1 MSASIVIVG
10 GGPVGLAFALA
21 ASRLSNVEVTVVE
34 RGISYATAPVSPTI
48 FDHRVYALSPASLA
62 FLGEL
67 DATPASQRASK
78 VRAMQVWGDDGKSYL
93 DLARGL
99 PIATI
104 IEHAALM
111 FALEQAV
118 ARQNNI
124 RMLRGVTIKEMRTVG
139 EVKGNRRELAMA
151 DGSILRADLL
161 IGADG
166 SHSRIREWAGIAAV
180 TKDYESDGIVANFQ
194 AEFAH
199 GDVARQWFS
208 NDAVLAYLPLP
219 QSQISVVW
227 SVTKAKSASLR
238 ALTDDQFCSAVAA
251 AGHHALGRLT
261 LSSSMARFPL
271 ARVTARNWCEAGLAL
286 MGDAAHAVHPLA
298 GQGVNLGFADAHT
311 LYGTL
316 SRRSKFSAIGDVLV
330 LRKYERAR
338 REATLALSEVTDK
351 LRALYLSDAKVAGWI
366 RNRGLTLLNFLPP
379 AKAALIDYAI
389 S

>member
-21 ASRLSNVEVTVVE
+21 ASRLSNVDVTVVE
-34 RGISYATAPVSPTI
+34 RGATSAAAPASNTI
-48 FDHRVYALSPASLA
+48 FDHRVYALSPASLD
-62 FLGEL
+62 FLAEL
-67 DATPASQRASK
+67 GASPASQRAAR
-78 VRAMQVWGDDGKSYL
+78 VRAMQVWGDDGKSHL

-124 RMLRGVTIKEMRTVG
+124 RMLRGATLKAIHTVG

-166 SHSRIREWAGIAAV
+166 SRSQIREWAGISAV

-199 GDVARQWFS
+199 GDTARQWFA
-208 NDAVLAYLPLP
+208 NDSVLAYLPLP
-219 QSQISVVW
+219 QNQISVVW
-227 SVTKAKSASLR
+227 SVTKAKSD
-238 ALTDDQFCSAVAA
+238 ALKALSDDQFCSAVAV

-271 ARVTARNWCEAGLAL
+271 ARVTAGNWCEAGLAL

-298 GQGVNLGFADAHT
+298 GQGVNLGFADART
-311 LYGTL
+311 LFAL
-316 SRRSKFSAIGDVLV
+316 LRQRSKFSAIGDMLV

-351 LRALYLSDAKVAGWI
+351 LRALYLSDAKAAGWM
-366 RNRGLTLLNFLPP
+366 RNRGLTLLNLLPQ

>member
-34 RGISYATAPVSPTI
+34 RGISYATAPVSPTT
-48 FDHRVYALSPASLA
+48 FDHRVYALSPASID
-62 FLGEL
+62 FLDKLG
-67 DATPASQRASK
+67 ASPTSQRTSQ
-78 VRAMQVWGDDGKSYL
+78 VRAMQVWGDDGESHL
-93 DLARGL
+93 DLAQGQPL
-99 PIATI
+99 ATI

-111 FALEQAV
+111 FALEQAL
-118 ARQNNI
+118 RRHSNI
-124 RMLRGVTIKEMRTVG
+124 RMLRGATIKAMRTNG
-139 EVKGNRRELAMA
+139 EADSNRRELEMA
-151 DGSILRADLL
+151 DGSIVRADLL

-166 SHSRIREWAGIAAV
+166 SHSRIRDWVGISAA

-311 LYGTL
+311 LYGIL
-316 SRRSKFSAIGDVLV
+316 SQRSKFSAIGDVLV

-351 LRALYLSDAKVAGWI
+351 LRALYLSDAKAAGWM
-366 RNRGLTLLNFLPP
+366 RNRGLTLLNLLPQ